1 MGRYNKGTCK
11 SLKVLLTVLFAAILL
26 GAGCI
31 NNVDAAEVFYY
42 EQSGYGWKLEEG
54 KWNYIKEDGTKV
66 VNWHLD
72 GDGKWYFMNNDGI
85 MQIGMIDW
93 NGQKFFLGANG
104 AMLMGWQTIN
114 GAKYYFRPDNGD
126 MFVGTQT
133 IDGKSYTFGADGKL
147 LAENGEVQ
155 QETVPEVP
163 ATPDVPT
170 APEVPAVPEVPVTP
184 EITNTPDTA
193 YTPDIN
199 KAKWVL
205 DANGRWFFYDENG
218 ALFKGWL
225 NWKGQKYFLK
235 SNGEMQVGW
244 MTFNGATY
252 YFRPGNGDMFV
263 GSQVIDGQ
271 TYDFGADGKLMNDMS
286 GWKII
291 NGDTY
296 FFDSTGKPVT
306 GVVLIDDIQY
316 GFTAEGKLDNSIIPW
331 NLVLVN
337 YNNSMP
343 ENFKLAKKKV
353 SGYYVDANIAGA
365 LSAMIKAAKADGVTL
380 KITSAYRT
388 LATQERLYKN
398 ALNKYLKSGL
408 SYEAAVLQTSLYHA
422 EPGKSEHNL
431 GLAIDFIAGSGLNE
445 EFANTAA
452 GIWLKEHAYEY
463 GFILRY
469 EEDTTDITRIAYE
482 PWHYRFVGV
491 DAARD
496 IVASDVCFEKYFLNY
511 YTVPV
516 ADNVEPEGVQSVPEV
531 QQN

>member
-1 MGRYNKGTCK
+1 MGRHYKGTCK
-11 SLKVLLTVLFAAILL
+11 QIKGLLIALCTVVIL
-26 GAGCI
+26 GTNCVDE
-31 NNVDAAEVFYY
+31 VDAAVYYY
-42 EQSGYGWKLEEG
+42 EQDGYGWKQEDG
-54 KWNYIKEDGTKV
+54 KWSYVNEDGSKITG
-66 VNWHLD
+66 WLLD
-72 GDGKWYFMNNDGI
+72 GDDNWYFMNQDGI
-85 MQIGMIDW
+85 MQTGMIIR
-93 NGQKFFLGANG
+93 NGQSYFLGANG
-104 AMLMGWQTIN
+104 AMLTGWQTIN
-114 GAKYYFRPDNGD
+114 GAKYYFRPGNGD
-126 MFVGTQT
+126 MFVGEQT
-133 IDGKSYTFGADGKL
+133 IEGELYTFGADGKL
-147 LAENGEVQ
+147 LTEDGEVQ
-155 QETVPEVP
+155 PEVVPEVP
-163 ATPDVPT
+163 AVP
-170 APEVPAVPEVPVTP
+170 VVPEVPVTP
-184 EITNTPDTA
+184 KVPVTPEVPVAPGVTGTPDTA
-193 YTPDIN
+193 YTPDVN

-205 DANGRWFFYDENG
+205 DANGKWFFYDENG
-218 ALFKGWL
+218 DMFTGWL

-235 SNGEMQVGW
+235 ADGEMQVGW
-244 MTFNGATY
+244 MTTDAGTY
-252 YFRPGNGDMFV
+252 YFRPGNGDMFI
-263 GSQVIDGQ
+263 GTQVIDGQ
-271 TYDFGADGKLMNDMS
+271 TYEFGADGKLAS
-286 GWKII
+286 GVTGWQTI

-296 FFDSTGKPVT
+296 FYDSTGKPVT

-343 ENFKLAKKKV
+343 ENFKLSKKKV
-353 SGYYVDANIAGA
+353 SGYYVDARIAGS

-408 SYEAAVLQTSLYHA
+408 SYENALIQTNLYHA

-431 GLAIDFIAGSGLNE
+431 GLAIDFIAGSGLDEN
-445 EFANTAA
+445 FANTAA

-469 EEDTTDITRIAYE
+469 EEDTTDITHIAYE

-516 ADNVEPEGVQSVPEV
+516 ADNVVMEGVQ
-531 QQN
+531 

>member
-1 MGRYNKGTCK
+1 MGRHYKGTCK
-11 SLKVLLTVLFAAILL
+11 QIKGLFIALCTVIML
-26 GAGCI
+26 GTVSV
-31 NNVDAAEVFYY
+31 NSVDAADVFYY
-42 EQSGYGWKLEEG
+42 EQAGYGWKLEEG
-54 KWNYIKEDGTKV
+54 KWSYLKEDGTKV
-66 VNWHLD
+66 INWHLD
-72 GDGKWYFMNNDGI
+72 GDGNWYFMNTDGI
-85 MQIGMIDW
+85 MQTGMIDW
-93 NGQKFFLGANG
+93 KGQKFFLGANG
-104 AMLMGWQTIN
+104 AMLMGWQTID
-114 GAKYYFRPDNGD
+114 GVKYYFRPGNGD
-126 MFVGTQT
+126 MFVGVQT
-133 IDGKSYTFGADGKL
+133 IEGKSYTFGADGKL
-147 LAENGEVQ
+147 LEENGEIQPEV
-155 QETVPEVP
+155 VPEVP
-163 ATPDVPT
+163 A
-170 APEVPAVPEVPVTP
+170 APEVPVVPEVPVAS
-184 EITNTPDTA
+184 EISNTPDTA

-205 DANGRWFFYDENG
+205 DANGKWFFYDENG
-218 ALFKGWL
+218 VLFKGWL
-225 NWKGQKYFLK
+225 NWKGQKYLLK
-235 SNGEMQVGW
+235 ADGEMQVGW
-244 MTFNGATY
+244 LSVDGAMY
-252 YFRPGNGDMFV
+252 YFRPGNGDMFI
-263 GSQVIDGQ
+263 GNQVIDGQ
-271 TYDFGADGKLMNDMS
+271 TYNFGTDGKLVRNMT
-286 GWKII
+286 GWQTI

-296 FFDSTGKPVT
+296 FYDSKGKKVT
-306 GVVLIDDIQY
+306 GVVLIDGKQY

-343 ENFKLAKKKV
+343 ENFKLTKKKV
-353 SGYYVDANIAGA
+353 SGYYVDANIAGS

-408 SYEAAVLQTSLYHA
+408 SYENALIQTNLYHA

-431 GLAIDFIAGSGLNE
+431 GLAIDFIAGSGLDEN
-445 EFANTAA
+445 FANTAA